1 MLGGFFFKSTSLD
14 SGIISFI
21 FWILGKGG
29 GMIEVQILE
38 Y

>member
-21 FWILGKGG
+21 FWILGRGG
-29 GMIEVQILE
+29 VIEVQILE